1 LGLKQPSNTNRE
13 RTDKLL
19 IELGT
24 RLDSPELFDD
34 LEVLPVD
41 SDTRTTLRDLLK
53 IKSKLLLESNFE
65 QAEVLNR
72 DMSAVLQHG
81 KDILTA
87 IQKRDWALAKEDYK
101 EAKAWDEQARLLKR
115 KRDRYDEIYETSRF
129 DEMVSFDSAYSRQDE
144 KFAELIEL
152 DKKDY
157 EAYKLREEND
167 VEKKRQMLYDEY
179 EKAKEENG
187 PWWEQDIPTDRSN
200 QPE

>member
-1 LGLKQPSNTNRE
+1 MGLRQPSNSNRE

-87 IQKRDWALAKEDYK
+87 TQKRDWALAKEDYK

-200 QPE
+200 QPK

>member
-1 LGLKQPSNTNRE
+1 MGLKQPSNTNRE